1 MHDSNR
7 FRTRRSNFLQQVV
20 NDNKSPDTS
29 PNNELSARSKIV
41 PISPSKLML
50 EASNKKLSNLP
61 NLDRTA
67 FMNNV
72 PMYLGKNVIK
82 QNAAETKLSPRLSPK
97 TSNLP
102 TRQNNFNK
110 QSIHSDVCINQQR
123 AKLSVSPNELDSKQ
137 SRDVIYE
144 IYGIGSS
151 N

>member
-1 MHDSNR
+1 
-7 FRTRRSNFLQQVV
+7 
-20 NDNKSPDTS
+20 
-29 PNNELSARSKIV
+29 
-41 PISPSKLML
+41 
-50 EASNKKLSNLP
+50 
-61 NLDRTA
+61 
-67 FMNNV
+67 MNNV

-110 QSIHSDVCINQQR
+110 QSVHSDVCINQQR

-151 N
+151 NQKSQLILGNTAEKARESSGAGQITPVGTHHVKSFSSAGMGHLTVHGRQAS